1 MVRLCNIGE
10 VLVVIGIY
18 LLRVGLAR
26 LVTKVI
32 PLGRRE
38 GELRLLDVLGWEE
51 LLQVVPLVDIS
62 TADMLDLSS
71 AYDRFA
77 RFVARLGWYDCVS
90 SLPLG
95 SMRYGR
101 PTERGQVRNVEP
113 EYFQGWILDFLH
125 SLKGREEGAPEL
137 VTAILAIVNRVE
149 AQVQLN
155 LNYLIDGLIF
165 NAVKLLV
172 LGDYFGFHAVQGDAF
187 INQLLWSEE

>member
-1 MVRLCNIGE
+1 MDGYIRGEGLTGQIGVVDGYIAAAGIVQDLQLGLVRLCNIGE

-90 SLPLG
+90 SPPLG

-101 PTERGQVRNVEP
+101 PTERGQIRNVEP
-113 EYFQGWILDFLH
+113 EHF
-125 SLKGREEGAPEL
+125 
-137 VTAILAIVNRVE
+137 
-149 AQVQLN
+149 
-155 LNYLIDGLIF
+155 
-165 NAVKLLV
+165 
-172 LGDYFGFHAVQGDAF
+172 
-187 INQLLWSEE
+187 